1 MHSPLITILICT
13 LNDRIR
19 NVSDVLL
26 EEERADVRYLVSF
39 QYTDDMFLSMLPPQL
54 RRHDVEVLPFPATGL
69 SANRNNALSHCATP
83 LALISDDD
91 VRYTTAHIDRIIQ
104 LFKTHPKMDI
114 ACFRQGKMAIRISQ
128 RIPFFDTRFG
138 IGSAYL
144 SCGEEEVLL
153 HQAHRYGLN
162 VNHYDEHICHNAAPI
177 PQPATPWERFP
188 YDKRVR
194 RSWGALQYM
203 LHSTPVAFV
212 RIIIHAMTISLP
224 KAQQS
229 PFPTET
235 TGHRRWLYLK
245 DMLAG
250 LKYIITHSLNES
262 VAEEIPLNF
271 QPINIW
277 KLP

>member
-1 MHSPLITILICT
+1 MGSPILTILICT

-26 EEERADVRYLVSF
+26 PEERADVRYIVSF
-39 QYTDDMFLSMLPPQL
+39 QYTDDMFLGMLPPDL
-54 RRHDVEVLPFPATGL
+54 RRPDVEVLPFPSSGL
-69 SANRNNALSHCATP
+69 SANRNNALCHCATQ

-91 VRYTTAHIDRIIQ
+91 VRYTSEQIDRVIS
-104 LFKTHPKMDI
+104 LFKVHAEMDI
-114 ACFRQGKMAIRISQ
+114 ACFRNGKMAMRISQ
-128 RIPFFDTRFG
+128 HLPIFDTRFG

-153 HQAHRYGLN
+153 HQACLYGLIVNYFDEPICQSAGN
-162 VNHYDEHICHNAAPI
+162 V
-177 PQPATPWERFP
+177 PQPDSPWDRFP

-212 RIIIHAMTISLP
+212 RIVVHALTVPIP
-224 KAQQS
+224 AARQS
-229 PFPTET
+229 PFPTEAVP
-235 TGHRRWLYLK
+235 HRRWLYFK
-245 DMLAG
+245 DMFDG
-250 LKYIITHSLNES
+250 LKYIITHSLNDS